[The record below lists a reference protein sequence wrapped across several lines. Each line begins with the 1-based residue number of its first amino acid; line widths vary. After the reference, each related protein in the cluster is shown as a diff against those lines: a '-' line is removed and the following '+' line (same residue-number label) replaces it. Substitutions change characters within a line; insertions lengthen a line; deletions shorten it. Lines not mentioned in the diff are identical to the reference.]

1 MQESENTSS
10 PIRFA
15 NLPLLREEGICVCGA
30 GTMGKAI
37 AELTATHGYR
47 TILYDLNLPHSDNP
61 NITTTNNIIDCV
73 ADIIIEAIIENEESK
88 AALFNQLAKLNSTS
102 AIFVTNT
109 SSISITSIAEKI
121 PNPER
126 FAGLH
131 FFNPVKAMKLVE
143 IVKSSHTSEAVI
155 NRLEQFASTLSKTS
169 VTCADSP
176 GFIVNRVAR
185 PFYLEALRLA
195 ENHDVPIHQID
206 ELMKATGFKMGPFEL
221 MDLIGNDVNFKV
233 SQTIHHALGEPDRLK
248 PSKLQQQKVENNQLG
263 RKTGIGFYDHAAKQK
278 ADN

>member
-1 MQESENTSS
+1 MTDAENASS
-10 PIRFA
+10 PIRLA
-15 NLPLLREEGICVCGA
+15 NLPVVREEGICVCGA

-37 AELTATHGYR
+37 AELTARHGYR
-47 TILYDLNLPHSDNP
+47 TILFDIDLPHSDNP
-61 NITTTNNIIDCV
+61 DITTTKNINDCI

-88 AALFNQLAKLNSTS
+88 TALFHELAKLNSRST
-102 AIFVTNT
+102 IFATNT
-109 SSISITSIAEKI
+109 SSISITSIAEKM
-121 PNPER
+121 PKPES

-143 IVKSSHTSEAVI
+143 IIKTSHTSETTV
-155 NRLEQFASTLSKTS
+155 NRLEQFAASLNKTS

-195 ENHDVPIHQID
+195 ENHDIPIPQID

-233 SQTIHHALGEPDRLK
+233 SQTIHHALGEPERLK
-248 PSKLQQQKVENNQLG
+248 PSNLQQQKVENNQLG
-263 RKTGIGFYDHAAKQK
+263 RKTGIGFYDYATKQK